1 MKGFIKILQYIWLL
15 AGVVCLVFAIISFKN
30 KGFSSEIILF
40 LSMAVIAV
48 IMFIVNGKRYK
59 NHPGNQS

>member
-15 AGVVCLVFAIISFKN
+15 AGVACLIFTIISFKN
-30 KGFSSEIILF
+30 KGFSSEIILL
-40 LSMAVIAV
+40 LSMAVIAT

-59 NHPGNQS
+59 NHPTNQS